1 MKYWIVPSNDSTF
14 RIGDAIAAQGGMA
27 DWRTDKFSVGDIVFI
42 YKTVPEKRIHY
53 KMEVIKVK
61 MIFDEAFEQEPF
73 WTDKDQYYSGIISL
87 YARFK
92 LLEEYTDDILSLHHL
107 HEHGYEGIP
116 RSVRE
121 CRDEGLIDFLL
132 HPHQMVNDDV
142 YDVDYPEDDEKL
154 YEGALVTVKANKY
167 ERNQK
172 ARREC
177 VAKKGYQ
184 CSVCGRDFEATYGE
198 IGKNFISTIGKEY
211 ELNVDTDLVPV
222 CPNCHYMLHRKNP
235 PYTIEELKEII
246 REVEEPVRKKHSR
259 KVSEIKFVA
268 EAAILRDVNDD
279 KDVRKLVHNMME
291 MDGGT
296 MMKNIYS
303 ICIAMFQEK
312 YNNMTPNDWRHL
324 IDNYV
329 RTVTHRPDLKEDEV
343 FQYVMAG

>member
-1 MKYWIVPSNDSTF
+1 M
-14 RIGDAIAAQGGMA
+14 
-27 DWRTDKFSVGDIVFI
+27 
-42 YKTVPEKRIHY
+42 
-53 KMEVIKVK
+53 
-61 MIFDEAFEQEPF
+61 
-73 WTDKDQYYSGIISL
+73 
-87 YARFK
+87 
-92 LLEEYTDDILSLHHL
+92 HHL
-107 HEHGYEGIP
+107 TP
-116 RSVRE
+116 
-121 CRDEGLIDFLL
+121 
-132 HPHQMVNDDV
+132 
-142 YDVDYPEDDEKL
+142 
-154 YEGALVTVKANKY
+154 
-167 ERNQK
+167 
-172 ARREC
+172 
-177 VAKKGYQ
+177 
-184 CSVCGRDFEATYGE
+184 
-198 IGKNFISTIGKEY
+198 ISTIGKEY